1 MKKIALFLFCFFPI
15 YAFALEIPN
24 LNSEAVIVYDMDA
37 DTVIFDKNSQNVHSI
52 ASLTKIMTVLTAIE
66 NIDDFSTN
74 VTITNEMLAGIY
86 WNASVAGLKVGDI
99 VTYRDLLYAAILPSG
114 ADATQVLAYTV
125 SGSVDT
131 FVYKMNE
138 LAKKIGVKNTHYV
151 NTTGLDQDGA
161 YSTAYDQMLILDY
174 ALQNSMFKEVYTT
187 KEYTL
192 TNGLKVEASVQKYN
206 QVLNLDTSKIIGSKT
221 GNTDLAGLCMSALFY
236 HEDHEMILITLGAER
251 IDDLPYN
258 LIDTLTIIDTV
269 NQNYEIPVNDV
280 VTTESVFLEKE
291 EIETFNIPYEVVF
304 VLVVVLFLGLTL
316 LCRRKKK

>member
-114 ADATQVLAYTV
+114 ADATQVLAYAV

-174 ALQNSMFKEVYTT
+174 ALQNPLFKEVYTT

-192 TNGLKVEASVQKYN
+192 INGLKVEASVQKYN

>member
-114 ADATQVLAYTV
+114 ADATQVLAYAV

-174 ALQNSMFKEVYTT
+174 ALQNPLFKEVYTT